1 MTTPVLIRLLGG
13 FRLSVAGREVTSLP
27 RKAQALLGYLA
38 MQDGRPVTRETV
50 SDLLW
55 TDRGAEQARHS
66 LRQTLLVLR
75 RALRDAGGDVIANN
89 PSTLAFV
96 PGMVETDVGRFRLL
110 ARSSERALLAEASEL
125 YDGSLLDRFPPV
137 GGDFDDW
144 LIVARSEVSDVAID
158 ALRRLT
164 DACLAAGDV
173 APAVTAAE
181 RMLALD
187 LLRED
192 SHRLLMEVYLR
203 AGRRADAIRQYDAC
217 VEVLRRELDV
227 GPSEETEGVATRLR
241 NQETLAA
248 HQTILSP
255 PDYRQV
261 WITPRSSGTPWIA
274 VLPFRAIGDDQTPA
288 YFGAGLVED
297 IIALLATLREP
308 VVISSNSSQI
318 YRETHLDVRRVGRE
332 LGISYVVS
340 GSVRKSERWVRVY
353 VELSE
358 TEGGTVL
365 WARTYD
371 AEGLA
376 IFDVQDSI
384 ATRVVNTV
392 VPHIQERELQKVR
405 TKRPESL
412 SAYDL
417 VLQARELILSLD
429 QTRFYR
435 AGDLLREASHMDPAY
450 APAHAG
456 LADWYSLHVGQG
468 WSQNPSADIQSLDSA
483 AQTAI
488 ACDPNHA
495 RALALYGHNRSFLH
509 RDYDQAISLF
519 ERAVDVAPNDAVM
532 WKWTSTTF
540 AYVGNGQEAARRARK
555 ALDLSPRDHFAYGI
569 YSSACVAHY
578 MMDAFDEAIHWGQLS
593 YQENPRYTSN
603 TRYLC
608 ASLVA
613 VGRVY
618 DAREIA
624 QSVLKIEPN
633 FRVTPLVARHP
644 IQDAGGRGLLGERLI
659 EAGLPA

>member
-38 MQDGRPVTRETV
+38 MQDSRPVTRETV

-227 GPSEETEGVATRLR
+227 GPSEETEGVATRARAQGAIRPPVHTGEVLER
-241 NQETLAA
+241 LHVTYA
-248 HQTILSP
+248 SP
-255 PDYRQV
+255 
-261 WITPRSSGTPWIA
+261 SGGPPWVA
-274 VLPFRAIGDDQTPA
+274 VLPFKTIGGDPVPG
-288 YFGAGLVED
+288 YFAAGVVQD
-297 IIALLATLREP
+297 IVTMLAVLREP
-308 VVISSNSSQI
+308 VVVSTHSSDMFRDGPRDLRSI
-318 YRETHLDVRRVGRE
+318 GHA
-332 LGISYVVS
+332 LGVHYVVTGTARHAPPWLRIS
-340 GSVRKSERWVRVY
+340 
-353 VELSE
+353 VELAKVDD
-358 TEGGTVL
+358 GAVL
-365 WARTYD
+365 WAHSYD
-371 AEGLA
+371 TG
-376 IFDVQDSI
+376 IFPCLTHKIRSPGRSYI
-384 ATRVVNTV
+384 
-392 VPHIQERELQKVR
+392 
-405 TKRPESL
+405 
-412 SAYDL
+412 
-417 VLQARELILSLD
+417 
-429 QTRFYR
+429 
-435 AGDLLREASHMDPAY
+435 
-450 APAHAG
+450 
-456 LADWYSLHVGQG
+456 
-468 WSQNPSADIQSLDSA
+468 
-483 AQTAI
+483 
-488 ACDPNHA
+488 
-495 RALALYGHNRSFLH
+495 RSFQ
-509 RDYDQAISLF
+509 RFST
-519 ERAVDVAPNDAVM
+519 PNCDAC
-532 WKWTSTTF
+532 
-540 AYVGNGQEAARRARK
+540 GRNDPK
-555 ALDLSPRDHFAYGI
+555 A
-569 YSSACVAHY
+569 
-578 MMDAFDEAIHWGQLS
+578 
-593 YQENPRYTSN
+593 
-603 TRYLC
+603 
-608 ASLVA
+608 
-613 VGRVY
+613 
-618 DAREIA
+618 
-624 QSVLKIEPN
+624 
-633 FRVTPLVARHP
+633 
-644 IQDAGGRGLLGERLI
+644 
-659 EAGLPA
+659 